1 MKRGSEG
8 REGQSQTQKGQN
20 WPCGKQWGL
29 FLPLWI
35 DSYREKGSR
44 MLLPNVLEVKGTE
57 IASYAT
63 LTYAGKVNR
72 IREGKKRKYSF
83 LRTGQ

>member
-1 MKRGSEG
+1 
-8 REGQSQTQKGQN
+8 
-20 WPCGKQWGL
+20 
-29 FLPLWI
+29 
-35 DSYREKGSR
+35 
-44 MLLPNVLEVKGTE
+44 MLLLNVLEAKGTE
-57 IASYAT
+57 IASYST